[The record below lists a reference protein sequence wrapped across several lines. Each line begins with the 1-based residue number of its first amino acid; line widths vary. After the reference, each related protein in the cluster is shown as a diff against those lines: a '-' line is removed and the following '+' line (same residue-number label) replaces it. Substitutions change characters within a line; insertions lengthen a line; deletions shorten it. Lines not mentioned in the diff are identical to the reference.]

1 MSKTEPVIFLLDDD
15 NKFLNFLG
23 ALLQARGFSTRSF
36 TSVEDFLKS
45 HDPES
50 PGCLVL
56 DVCMPGVNG
65 MELQSLL
72 AARGIARPIVF
83 LTGHGDIPLSVQA
96 MKAGAVTFLTK
107 PVQREAL
114 FAAIEE
120 ALRKDGVEHQRQ
132 HEQMDLS
139 NKLAALT
146 PRERE
151 VLDLVAAGKV
161 NKQIAF
167 ELGTTVRTVK
177 AHRGHIMEKL
187 RVSSAT
193 ALFKFLTHF
202 GIPETRSLPREAS
215 ARPPLGSDGPA
226 ESRPTRGSSA
236 ERAPP
241 HGLRH

>member
-1 MSKTEPVIFLLDDD
+1 MSNTEPVIFLLDDD
-15 NKFLNFLG
+15 NRFLNLLS
-23 ALLQARGFSTRSF
+23 AMLQARGFTARSF
-36 TSVEDFLKS
+36 TSVEDFLRS
-45 HDPES
+45 HEPET

-56 DVCMPGVNG
+56 DIYMPGVNG
-65 MELQSLL
+65 MELQALL
-72 AARGIARPIVF
+72 AARGIARPIIF

-120 ALRKDGVEHQRQ
+120 ALRRDGVERQRR

-161 NKQIAF
+161 NKEIAF
-167 ELGTTVRTVK
+167 ELGTSVKTVK

-193 ALFKFLTHF
+193 ALIRLLTHL
-202 GIPETRSLPREAS
+202 GVTETRSLPRETS
-215 ARPPLGSDGPA
+215 AQPPPESEPA
-226 ESRPTRGSSA
+226 ESGPTLGPSS
-236 ERAPP
+236 ERAHR